1 MNSAH
6 LHGVPGAAGV
16 RAVGAAVMVALVLR
30 LVQAALRWD
39 ELALAYV
46 AYAQP
51 WLDRAASGDWA
62 AALGTF
68 TGLHPPLHSLIL
80 GALNGLWGAPA
91 GWILW
96 SVFASAG
103 AVWLL
108 GRAEGA
114 AAAWALALDPLQ
126 LQYAAEVNNYP
137 TLTLLAAA
145 AWSARQRVMV
155 GGGGAWLGVIGGV
168 GGFCHLLGGVWA
180 GLCALSVL
188 RRDWRAATTAL
199 GVMAVMDAAVIV
211 RAAQLAGGEG
221 TFSQAGLSLSVV
233 ADGLETKLGPALWC
247 WIAAW
252 LFVARRPGLGAV
264 GLVYGLVVLTWMAL
278 GVAAPHQQPYW
289 LLLSLAV
296 AGLWGAAPAPLR
308 AAALLVSAAQLRPLI
323 EDAAGLW
330 ARRGWERGV
339 DQALLGSRPGDALWL
354 LAPGLAPDDD
364 KRQSS
369 DVLWRFDPFAPAPPW
384 RGDGDAPAFEYTDYG
399 FGQPRWLGGR
409 IVHTSTDLW
418 PAPLDAALGWHLDA
432 GRTVWFVL
440 YDHSP
445 AHDYEGKLGRALRP
459 YAHRCVSVG
468 DDHGLGRDLL
478 CVVEGRL

>member
-1 MNSAH
+1 VNSAPPQSA
-6 LHGVPGAAGV
+6 VDA

-51 WLDRAASGDWA
+51 WLDRAAAGEWA

-91 GWILW
+91 AWILW
-96 SVFASAG
+96 SVVASTG

-114 AAAWALALDPLQ
+114 GAAWVLAFDPLQ

-137 TLTLLAAA
+137 TLCLLGAA
-145 AWSARQRVMV
+145 AWSARQRAML
-155 GGGGAWLGVIGGV
+155 GGGGAWLGVV
-168 GGFCHLLGGVWA
+168 GGLGGLNHLLGGVWA
-180 GLCALSVL
+180 GLVALSL
-188 RRDWRAATTAL
+188 LGRDRRAALTAL
-199 GVMAVMDAAVIV
+199 GLMLIIDAAVLV
-211 RAAQLAGGEG
+211 RAVQLAGGEG
-221 TFSQAGLSLSVV
+221 TFGQAGLAFGPIVE
-233 ADGLETKLGPALWC
+233 GLGVKLGPALWL
-247 WIAAW
+247 WPLA
-252 LFVARRPGLGAV
+252 LVSVARRPGLVAV
-264 GLVYGLVVLTWMAL
+264 GLGYSLIVLGWMAL

-289 LLLSLAV
+289 LLTSLAV
-296 AGLWGAAPAPLR
+296 AGLWGAAPRLLLVG
-308 AAALLVSAAQLRPLI
+308 ALLVSAAQLRPLI
-323 EDAAGLW
+323 EDASGLW
-330 ARRGWERGV
+330 RRLEWDRGV

-369 DVLWRFDPFAPAPPW
+369 DVLWRFDPFVPAPPW
-384 RGDGDAPAFEYTDYG
+384 RGDGGEPTFEYTDYG

-418 PAPLDAALGWHLDA
+418 PDSARRGLGLAPRRGSA
-432 GRTVWFVL
+432 GV
-440 YDHSP
+440 D
-445 AHDYEGKLGRALRP
+445 GALRP
-459 YAHRCVSVG
+459 QPS
-468 DDHGLGRDLL
+468 L
-478 CVVEGRL
+478 

>member
-1 MNSAH
+1 MNSA
-6 LHGVPGAAGV
+6 LPKSAADA
-16 RAVGAAVMVALVLR
+16 RAVGAAVLIALALR

-51 WLDRAASGDWA
+51 WLDRAAVGEWA

-80 GALNGLWGAPA
+80 GVLNVIWGAPA
-91 GWILW
+91 AWILW
-96 SVFASAG
+96 SALASTG

-114 AAAWALALDPLQ
+114 GAAFVLALDPLQ

-137 TLTLLAAA
+137 TLCLLAAA
-145 AWSARQRVMV
+145 AWAARQRAMS
-155 GGGGAWLGVIGGV
+155 GGGGAWLGIIGGL
-168 GGFCHLLGGVWA
+168 GGLCHLLGGVWA

-188 RRDWRAATTAL
+188 GRDRRAAATAL
-199 GVMAVMDAAVIV
+199 GLMAIIDAAVIV
-211 RAAQLAGGEG
+211 RAAQLSGGEG
-221 TFSQAGLSLSVV
+221 TFGQAGLALEPIVE
-233 ADGLETKLGPALWC
+233 GLGGKLGPVLWLWPVALV
-247 WIAAW
+247 
-252 LFVARRPGLGAV
+252 FVARRPGLSAV
-264 GLVYGLVVLTWMAL
+264 GLGYSLIVLGWMAL

-289 LLLSLAV
+289 LLTSVAV
-296 AGLWGAAPAPLR
+296 AGLWGAAPRLMLAV
-308 AAALLVSAAQLRPLI
+308 ALMVSMAQLRPLF
-323 EDAAGLW
+323 EDASGLW
-330 ARRGWERGV
+330 QRLGWDRGV

-384 RGDGDAPAFEYTDYG
+384 RGDGDQPSFEYTDYG

-409 IVHTSTDLW
+409 VVHTSTDLW
-418 PAPLDAALGWHLDA
+418 PAQLDAALGWHLDA
-432 GRTVWFVL
+432 GRRVWFVL

-445 AHDYEGKLGRALRP
+445 AYDYEGKLTRALRP

-468 DDHGLGRDLL
+468 DDHGLGQDLL

>member
-1 MNSAH
+1 MVNTAPPQRA
-6 LHGVPGAAGV
+6 VEV
-16 RAVGAAVMVALVLR
+16 RAVGAAVVVALGLR

-51 WLDRAASGDWA
+51 WLDRAAAGEWA

-68 TGLHPPLHSLIL
+68 TGLHPPLHSL
-80 GALNGLWGAPA
+80 ALWALDLAWGAPA

-96 SVFASAG
+96 SAFASTG
-103 AVWLL
+103 AVWLM

-114 AAAWALALDPLQ
+114 AAAWVLALDPLQ

-137 TLTLLAAA
+137 TLCLLGAATWA
-145 AWSARQRVMV
+145 ARQRVMS
-155 GGGGAWLGVIGGV
+155 GGGGAWLGVLGGL
-168 GGFCHLLGGVWA
+168 GGWCHLLGGVWG

-188 RRDWRAATTAL
+188 GRDRRAAVTAL
-199 GVMAVMDAAVIV
+199 ALMAVIDAAVVV

-221 TFSQAGLSLSVV
+221 TFGQAGLSLMIVGE
-233 ADGLETKLGPALWC
+233 GLGVKLGPVIWLW
-247 WIAAW
+247 
-252 LFVARRPGLGAV
+252 GLGVVFLGRRLGLGLV
-264 GLVYGLVVLTWMAL
+264 GVVYGLVVLGWMAL

-296 AGLWGAAPAPLR
+296 AGLWGAAPRGLL
-308 AAALLVSAAQLRPLI
+308 ALALVLSAAQLRPVW
-323 EDAAGLW
+323 EDATALW
-330 ARRGWERGV
+330 GRRGWARGV

-369 DVLWRFDPFAPAPPW
+369 DVLWRLSPFEPAPPW
-384 RGDGDAPAFEYTDYG
+384 RGDGGAPAFEYSDYG

-409 IVHTSTDLW
+409 VVHTSTDLW
-418 PAPLDAALGWHLDA
+418 PAQLDAALGWHLDA
-432 GRTVWFVL
+432 GRKIWFVL

-445 AHDYEGKLGRALRP
+445 AYDYEGKLRRALRP
-459 YAHRCVSVG
+459 YTHRCVSVG
-468 DDHGLGRDLL
+468 EDHGLGRDLL